1 VSIFSTSFL
10 HYLNKDKTI
19 LIKLHAN
26 KSYLIH
32 VGTNYLIHVGT
43 NYLIHVGTNYLIH
56 VGTNDLFFFA
66 QNFTGA

>member
-43 NYLIHVGTNYLIH
+43 N
-56 VGTNDLFFFA
+56 DLFFFA